1 MPRRPLGNPH
11 KSPFTRHAEI
21 EQRGACFRSF
31 ALLADG
37 SSDTCELCYGR
48 RDRDNYELIVG
59 VPERWRFV
67 FRAYL
72 VRGEELVL

>member
-1 MPRRPLGNPH
+1 
-11 KSPFTRHAEI
+11 
-21 EQRGACFRSF
+21 
-31 ALLADG
+31 LADG